1 MNRRTQPGIPGVPVG
16 LLLAAG
22 FLVVGSPAE
31 AQEVVVQP
39 LASFRAASGEPAAPD
54 FSTDGTRILVAS
66 RGGGVSVRTVAGG
79 TVQWEGRHPTSRP
92 VLFAAFLEGD
102 SLAVTVDDRGGI
114 GIHPVL
120 RAGGVAESL
129 EGPRLSPLRFALDPA
144 GRTLAVAG
152 EGSIVVVDLQARRR
166 VGSIDAGEAL
176 RDPIFLAFDRRGRQL
191 QALSLDGSMTAW
203 NPATLQQLRHVTLQS
218 DQLYGS
224 RTRLHA
230 AGQDGSA
237 NILVAALEEVA
248 LPRGGLR
255 GPARP
260 GDLVRRDLLLVFDW
274 HSGNEIRQVVPE
286 EGVVDALVVG
296 PGNDHVVMARGSN
309 IRVVD
314 LRRGE
319 QGVAIPAP
327 GRVEHLVVDGSSALL
342 AVATRDGDVAVWSME
357 YRERTFAERLDEPQE
372 GLRGRL
378 RVLGPD
384 SPAIPSDQSAIL
396 AVAPFDDRDGE
407 GTLSRTVAELLT
419 TQLANLDHLT
429 VVERLRIET
438 VLEEQELA
446 RQGLTE
452 PGGLQL
458 GRLLNARYVVLGSIG
473 TSGASVTFSA
483 RILDTETGEV
493 RAGRTVLCE
502 ECRPG
507 ELFEAIE
514 MLGNV
519 IAR

>member
-1 MNRRTQPGIPGVPVG
+1 MSAVV
-16 LLLAAG
+16 LAAVS
-22 FLVVGSPAE
+22 FASGSQVE

-39 LASFRAASGEPAAPD
+39 LVSFEAASGEPVAPD
-54 FSTDGTRILVAS
+54 FSTDGSRILVAS
-66 RGGGVSVRTVAGG
+66 RGGGVSVRSVGDGA
-79 TVQWEGRHPTSRP
+79 VQWEGRHPTSRP
-92 VLFAAFLEGD
+92 VRFAAFLDGD

-129 EGPRLSPLRFALDPA
+129 EGPRLSPVRFALDPA
-144 GRTLAVAG
+144 GRTLAVAE
-152 EGSIVVVDLQARRR
+152 EGRIVVVDLQARRR
-166 VGSIDAGEAL
+166 VGTIDAGDAL
-176 RDPIFLAFDRRGRQL
+176 SDPIFLAFDRRGRQL

-203 NPATLQQLRHVTLQS
+203 NPATLEPLRQVMLQS
-218 DQLYGS
+218 DELYGS

-260 GDLVRRDLLLVFDW
+260 GDLQRRDLLLVFDW

-286 EGVVDALVVG
+286 EGIVDALVVG
-296 PGNDHVVMARGSN
+296 PGNDHVVMARGSDV
-309 IRVVD
+309 RVVD

-327 GRVEHLVVDGSSALL
+327 GRVEHLVVDAGAGLL
-342 AVATRDGDVAVWSME
+342 AVATREGDVAVWSME
-357 YRERTFAERLDEPQE
+357 YRERTFAERLDGPEE

-378 RVLGPD
+378 RVLGED
-384 SPAIPSDQSAIL
+384 APAIPSDQPAIL

-438 VLEEQELA
+438 VLDEQELA